1 MDNVVSRFLSFEETL
16 GKGLVKFAYF
26 VILIGLAVWAV
37 IEVIGGVIL
46 LFDDVAAG
54 LWEIVH
60 TPFELVLWVILLR
73 VATEVVLA
81 ILSIDDNLTESA
93 VAERQGREKSASAFA
108 ATATPSVTAAQPRG
122 DADAASAATATPDTS
137 KASSASSSSSAA
149 TTPARKTPATKT
161 TKKSTK
167 AAKKT
172 TKKAS
177 PGTSAASS
185 ASSASTKA
193 TVKAASASPAS
204 ARSVDDGADGD
215 TSSRGGDAD
224 TKGS

>member
-108 ATATPSVTAAQPRG
+108 ATAAPSVTTAQPR
-122 DADAASAATATPDTS
+122 ADAAAAATTTPDTR
-137 KASSASSSSSAA
+137 KATSASSSSSATSA
-149 TTPARKTPATKT
+149 PARKTAAAKT
-161 TKKSTK
+161 TKK

-185 ASSASTKA
+185 SSSASTKA

-204 ARSVDDGADGD
+204 ARSADDGADGD
-215 TSSRGGDAD
+215 TTPRGGDAD
-224 TKGS
+224 EKSA